1 MKERILTKDNSKI
14 LQGIAILMM
23 VYHHIFIDGNLWC
36 INEGTSLINIF
47 NFINIGKAATAQM
60 NFAWFCKICVAIFAF
75 ASGYGIFIQL
85 ENKTKEKIDLKEM
98 YKYCFKRFLSFFKSF
113 IICFLFFNICIILTT
128 PKGEGSF
135 DYSFPNFLIN
145 ALGLR
150 TDYNGTFWYIPV
162 YYCMIFI
169 SPLVYI
175 LLKKVDYKKIFIFIV
190 AVLVIGSLIALATGS
205 IVDYLKGVS
214 TFIQQYQTIFLIIF
228 MEGMF
233 CGRYQLIETIY
244 NKLNLFTGI
253 LLLAITYVGRTLLIR
268 APSDSLFDLVFTLP
282 FVISVIKILSYTK
295 GLRKFF
301 GFIGKY
307 SAYIWYSHAYFY
319 SYLFFGLVFKSDM
332 SLIVYL
338 QVVIYSLACG
348 IVFDNII
355 KLIESCIKKI
365 GTN

>member
-23 VYHHIFIDGNLWC
+23 VYHHIFIDGNLWY

-47 NFINIGKAATAQM
+47 NFINIGSASTAQM
-60 NFAWFCKICVAIFAF
+60 NLAWFCKICVAIFAF
-75 ASGYGIFIQL
+75 TSGYGIFIQL
-85 ENKTKEKIDLKEM
+85 ENKTKEKIDLKTM
-98 YKYCFKRFLSFFKSF
+98 YKYCFKRFLSFFKAYE
-113 IICFLFFNICIILTT
+113 ICFLFFNICQMAMI
-128 PKGEGSF
+128 GFDYF
-135 DYSFPNFLIN
+135 DYSLPTFLIN
-145 ALGLR
+145 LLGLR
-150 TDYNGTFWYIPV
+150 ADYNGILWYVPV

-175 LLKKVDYKKIFIFIV
+175 FLKKVDFKKFV
-190 AVLVIGSLIALATGS
+190 MVLIGLLLVSSLIAF
-205 IVDYLKGVS
+205 IFFDIIDFLKGIS
-214 TFIQQYQTIFLIIF
+214 TFIQQYQTIYIFIF

-282 FVISVIKILSYTK
+282 FIISVIKILSYTK
-295 GLRKFF
+295 YLRKFF

-319 SYLFFGLVFKSDM
+319 SYLFFDLVQHSDM